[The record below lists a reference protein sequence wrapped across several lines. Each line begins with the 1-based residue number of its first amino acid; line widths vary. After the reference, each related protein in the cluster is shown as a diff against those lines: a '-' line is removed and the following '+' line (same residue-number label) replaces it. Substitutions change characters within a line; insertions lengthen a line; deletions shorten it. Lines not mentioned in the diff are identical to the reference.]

1 MSTMY
6 IINVRSNIVQE
17 VCNKDKFF
25 EVYQGDAHFLC
36 SENFSILT
44 ESKGNR
50 CKKKESRIQNFLWSE
65 ISVIWTE
72 YRKML
77 TRKNPPSLFY
87 TIYTT
92 LIRF

>member
-1 MSTMY
+1 MSAMY

-25 EVYQGDAHFLC
+25 EVYQGNARFLC

-50 CKKKESRIQNFLWSE
+50 CKKRNQEFRIFFGQKFQ
-65 ISVIWTE
+65 
-72 YRKML
+72 
-77 TRKNPPSLFY
+77 
-87 TIYTT
+87 
-92 LIRF
+92 

>member
-25 EVYQGDAHFLC
+25 EIYQGDAHFLG
-36 SENFSILT
+36 SENFNILT

-50 CKKKESRIQNFLWSE
+50 CKKRNQEFKIFFGQKFQ
-65 ISVIWTE
+65 
-72 YRKML
+72 
-77 TRKNPPSLFY
+77 
-87 TIYTT
+87 
-92 LIRF
+92 

>member
-17 VCNKDKFF
+17 VSNKDKFF
-25 EVYQGDAHFLC
+25 EVYQGDAHFLG

-50 CKKKESRIQNFLWSE
+50 
-65 ISVIWTE
+65 
-72 YRKML
+72 
-77 TRKNPPSLFY
+77 
-87 TIYTT
+87 
-92 LIRF
+92 